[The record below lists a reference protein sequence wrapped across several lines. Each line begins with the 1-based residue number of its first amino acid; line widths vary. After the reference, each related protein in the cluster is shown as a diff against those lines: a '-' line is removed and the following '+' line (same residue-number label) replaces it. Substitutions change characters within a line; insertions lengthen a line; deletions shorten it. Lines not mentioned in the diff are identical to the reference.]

1 MTGRRT
7 RLGRLE
13 HGVFRTSETAQ
24 LHGEAVVGR
33 YLTLTENALSGYG
46 RDPKL
51 FELVLADLPCADV
64 YLHRGAMS
72 EELGRFLGA
81 LLATVER
88 YGGEAVA
95 RDLLRLAQQVER

>member
-13 HGVFRTSETAQ
+13 HGVFRTAEAAQ

-33 YLTLTENALSGYG
+33 YLTLTETALSGYG
-46 RDPKL
+46 RAPNL

-64 YLHRGAMS
+64 YPHREAMS

-95 RDLLRLAQQVER
+95 HDLLRLAQEVEK